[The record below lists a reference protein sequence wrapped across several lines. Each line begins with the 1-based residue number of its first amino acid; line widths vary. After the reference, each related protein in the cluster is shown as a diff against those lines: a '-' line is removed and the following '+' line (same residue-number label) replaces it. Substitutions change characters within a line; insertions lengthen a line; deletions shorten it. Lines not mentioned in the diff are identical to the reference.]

1 MSISVRE
8 NFIIF
13 ANTRKHMLL
22 YQYPNATAQEIVSLM
37 LKEFS
42 ELTLLPPPYLT
53 SSPTPPLERAFE
65 PLTIS
70 GLLFVKK

>member
-1 MSISVRE
+1 MSQD
-8 NFIIF
+8 FIAF
-13 ANTRKHMLL
+13 ANTRKHTLL
-22 YQYPNATAQEIVSLM
+22 YQYPNATAQEIVTLM

-42 ELTLLPPPYLT
+42 ELTLLPPPYVT
-53 SSPTPPLERAFE
+53 STKSLQLERAFE